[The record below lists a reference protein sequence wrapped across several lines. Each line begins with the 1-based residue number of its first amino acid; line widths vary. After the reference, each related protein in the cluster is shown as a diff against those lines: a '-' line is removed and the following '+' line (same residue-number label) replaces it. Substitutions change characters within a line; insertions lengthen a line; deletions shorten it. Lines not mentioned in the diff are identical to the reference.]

1 MIYGVKVLSAWSTLL
16 KWLSLSTLLA
26 LEVMTPQKRKTKAI
40 LLWWMVSLTCLISPL
55 SIVHISEQGPY
66 DIYTIRLKAI
76 ERAPLIYL
84 KELQFSI
91 SESRP
96 KANEFWNFW
105 FFSYYSCHFYF
116 HKAPIS
122 IDCQWDLDRNAHT
135 VTYWVVQDYYY
146 KSYSW
151 RYTCGAMF
159 MPHFWQKYGGFSVQ
173 QGVIRGLFGE
183 SSLDK

>member
-1 MIYGVKVLSAWSTLL
+1 MIYRVKFLSAWSTLFI
-16 KWLSLSTLLA
+16 WLSLSTLLA

-55 SIVHISEQGPY
+55 SIVHISEQGRY

-76 ERAPLIYL
+76 EQAPLIYL

-96 KANEFWNFW
+96 KANEFGTLILFLLFLPV
-105 FFSYYSCHFYF
+105 FFHQT
-116 HKAPIS
+116 PIS

-146 KSYSW
+146 KPYS
-151 RYTCGAMF
+151 
-159 MPHFWQKYGGFSVQ
+159 
-173 QGVIRGLFGE
+173 
-183 SSLDK
+183 